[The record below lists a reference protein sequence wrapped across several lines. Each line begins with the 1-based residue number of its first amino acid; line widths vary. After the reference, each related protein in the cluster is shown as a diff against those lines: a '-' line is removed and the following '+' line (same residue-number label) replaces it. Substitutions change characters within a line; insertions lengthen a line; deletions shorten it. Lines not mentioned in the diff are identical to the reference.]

1 MEMRSRRGGSFG
13 VGQRR
18 SSASSLKI
26 GSAVRM
32 VTISLNDTLDIFQ
45 RMFGLS
51 QVSALT
57 YSTSD
62 HPAYPVSRPQITP
75 SFCWHNLQDISWIM
89 RPRRRSMS
97 DVWGICLR
105 SEETEMRW
113 RLTLC
118 HAAAMEYELDN
129 LAHSFSSTASEL
141 EQRRHWVKIAGLVR
155 LARSILYNATRRQRR
170 IQRSRGIHIACD
182 ESAVRPNQHA
192 KPHWAIDKAVRNYV
206 ILRVMFEHVV

>member
-1 MEMRSRRGGSFG
+1 
-13 VGQRR
+13 
-18 SSASSLKI
+18 
-26 GSAVRM
+26 
-32 VTISLNDTLDIFQ
+32 
-45 RMFGLS
+45 
-51 QVSALT
+51 
-57 YSTSD
+57 
-62 HPAYPVSRPQITP
+62 
-75 SFCWHNLQDISWIM
+75 
-89 RPRRRSMS
+89 
-97 DVWGICLR
+97 
-105 SEETEMRW
+105 MRW